1 MYVTNILN
9 EHSKTS
15 IKLRYDH
22 TKNVKWKPVWSGILN
37 IITVSG
43 WHSERALIKMSETK
57 DESDQIS
64 AKISH
69 YLQVTTDD
77 NINVWNYWSD
87 LELGY
92 AHEFLKN
99 IELQKYKLR
108 SLPGLP
114 LYG

>member
-37 IITVSG
+37 IITVSDDI
-43 WHSERALIKMSETK
+43 LIKMSETK
-57 DESDQIS
+57 DESDHIS
-64 AKISH
+64 AMISH

-108 SLPGLP
+108 SLSGLP